1 MSRDRPRIVVVGGG
15 FGGLYFVRALRK
27 ANVDMILIDRR
38 NFHLFQPLLYQVAT
52 ASLSAGDIASP
63 LRGILRHQANVTV
76 WLGEVVDIDTA
87 GRTVR
92 LADGNTTHY
101 DKLVVATGAAHA
113 YFGHPEWERDAP
125 GLKTIEDALEIR
137 RRFLVAFEA
146 AEREPDRDIRRA
158 LTTFVIVGAGP
169 TGVELAGAMAEVAF
183 QSLPRDF
190 RSIDTRMA
198 RVLLLEG
205 TDRVLPAF
213 PPDLSLKAKQQLETL
228 GVEVRTSTFVTN
240 VEDHAVLVGDERIP
254 ASNTFWCA
262 GVEASPLGRCLGV
275 PLDNAGR
282 VLVEHD
288 CSIPGHPDI
297 FVIGDL
303 AHVPFRNDIVP
314 GVAPGAMQ
322 MGRHVARM
330 VVNDMEGRP
339 RETFTYHDKGLLAT
353 IGRARA
359 VSDAGWARF
368 SGFTAW
374 LAWAFIHILYLIGF
388 RNRILVMLQWAWAW
402 FTRQRGIRLITEEWA
417 IRAEREHT
425 VLNRDA
431 PRRTGTI

>member
-1 MSRDRPRIVVVGGG
+1 MTTRKPRIVVVGGG

-52 ASLSAGDIASP
+52 ASLSAGDIASA
-63 LRGILRHQANVTV
+63 LRGILRHQDNVTV
-76 WLGEVVDIDTA
+76 WLGEVVDIDTTA
-87 GRTVR
+87 RTVV
-92 LADGNTTHY
+92 LADGNTTRY
-101 DKLVVATGAAHA
+101 DTLVVATGAAHA

-137 RRFLVAFEA
+137 RRFLLAFEA
-146 AEREPDRDIRRA
+146 AEREPDRDVRRA
-158 LTTFVIVGAGP
+158 LTTFVIVGGGP

-198 RVLLLEG
+198 RIILLEG
-205 TDRVLPAF
+205 TDRVLPSF

-228 GVEVRTSTFVTN
+228 GVEVRTGAFVTN
-240 VEDHAVLVGDERIP
+240 VENHAVLVGNERIP
-254 ASNTFWCA
+254 ASNTFWGA
-262 GVEASPLGRCLGV
+262 GVEASPLGRNLGV
-275 PLDNAGR
+275 PLDDAGR
-282 VLVEHD
+282 VIVEHD
-288 CSIPGHPDI
+288 CSIQGHPEV

-303 AHVPFRNDIVP
+303 ARVPFRNDIVP

-322 MGRHVARM
+322 MGRHAARM
-330 VVNDMEGRP
+330 VTNDLQGKP
-339 RETFTYHDKGLLAT
+339 REPFHYHDKGLLAT

-359 VSDAGWARF
+359 VSDAGWAKF
-368 SGFTAW
+368 SGFPAW

-417 IRAEREHT
+417 VRAEREHT
-425 VLNRDA
+425 VPNRDP
-431 PRRTGTI
+431 PRPTPTI